1 MCMKPTAF
9 IFMAFLAVFLLIAG
23 CTQSE
28 PIPAATPTPTPS
40 PTVGLPDLTPIPT
53 DAVPTDHRILVSV
66 SRGTLSFKPV
76 FVVEF
81 RGGQGMVLLS
91 SLEAKVTRSDGT
103 TGTGT
108 LQEPSIGDTIEIMG
122 STSKDRIEVFSRM
135 KDGSRYRIY
144 DEVLEFRT

>member
-1 MCMKPTAF
+1 MCMKPTVF

-28 PIPAATPTPTPS
+28 PSPAATQTPTPA
-40 PTVGLPDLTPIPT
+40 PTMGLPDLSPIPT

-66 SRGTLSFKPV
+66 SRGTLSFNPV
-76 FVVEF
+76 IVVEF

-91 SLEAKVTRSDGT
+91 SLEATVTRPDGT
-103 TGTGT
+103 VGSASVR
-108 LQEPSIGDTIEIMG
+108 EPSIGDTIEIVG
-122 STSKDRIEVFSRM
+122 STYKDRIEVFSRM

-144 DEVLEFRT
+144 DQVLEFRA